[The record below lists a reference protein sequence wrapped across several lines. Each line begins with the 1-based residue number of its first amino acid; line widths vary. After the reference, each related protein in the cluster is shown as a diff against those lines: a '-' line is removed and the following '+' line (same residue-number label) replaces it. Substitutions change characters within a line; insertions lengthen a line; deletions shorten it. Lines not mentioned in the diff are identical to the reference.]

1 MNYKDLP
8 IGIDLGTTNSCI
20 GVYRN
25 GSVEILANQIS
36 GRTTPSVV
44 SFCGNEIS
52 IGEQTQNQIFK
63 EPEKVIYSVKRIL
76 GKKFT
81 DPGFNK
87 LIYNLA
93 YKNKIK
99 NSGKEDRPII
109 NVEFKGEN
117 RQYFP
122 EEISAMVLKR
132 LKENAENSLGHEIK
146 KAVITIPAYFTE
158 SQREATKIAAEGAGI
173 EVIKIINEP
182 TAAALAYGLKD
193 KNDLMYAEEDS
204 IINFEKNTKKEEEFD
219 EKTILVFDLG
229 GGTFDV
235 TCLKIKMEDDE
246 PQFDI
251 LGHSGNVLIGG
262 DDFDNLLVEHC
273 IQIFRNEYKID
284 INTRNEND
292 IKARKRLKI
301 ACERAKKI
309 LSYET
314 QANIN
319 IESLYDDKDFQY
331 TITRARFENLCKKK
345 FNELIQPIEKALEVS
360 ELEKNDIEEVVFVGG
375 SSRIPK
381 VEEIVRNYFGNK
393 IKICKSINPD
403 EIVAYGATLQA
414 AICLRVDKVSN
425 VLIND
430 ICSHSLGIMV
440 DRGEGHH
447 DDFFEMIKNGTNIPY
462 EVEKEFTTVHDE
474 QKEVCFQIFEGENE
488 FCRNNRL
495 LGKFILSGISI
506 AKKGVPKLKAKIEID
521 GDCIIHVNAKE
532 ELTGANNSLDIKYD
546 KGIMSK
552 EEITKLKE
560 KIEKAQE
567 YEKSKQNIKE
577 KELVEKLKL
586 LSDDFEKN
594 ENIKTI
600 KEIESVQEQI
610 ADISLDKN
618 NKNNLEKQYK
628 EIKRLFKVYNFEFTE
643 YFNEYKKLSDKYL
656 IKIKKYMSSFKGAD
670 TYYLKSLVKI
680 FKDDKYIN
688 RIANIVYI
696 CINLY
701 IESLKTG
708 NNKKFSA
715 FYYNESLDLINL
727 FREQIKKSDLKKKF
741 EELEKLCILE
751 REKIIIEEQT
761 KQKSINNNNP
771 SLKELT
777 IEQAI
782 SAIDQY
788 SYTID
793 QAGKPKCQKEKEFK
807 AYLIAKL
814 VHLEINYF
822 NIVDYKKIDNMIK
835 EALDYIDNLKEEE
848 NPWIKLLFDCK
859 NIVDRKINE
868 NNDDH
873 IRRLSSFNLEIDG
886 TNDDDNI
893 KCIEFINND
902 LISDDKK
909 KGKKDE
915 SVKDLYDNDPE
926 KLLKNC
932 KKIVNQIPE
941 DNTKIKEKKNWFMKN
956 INKIYEKIKNRF
968 KSKKKKPSKKPF
980 NG

>member
-1 MNYKDLP
+1 MNFKDLP

-20 GVYRN
+20 GVFRN

-52 IGEQTQNQIFK
+52 IGEQTQNQVFSD
-63 EPEKVIYSVKRIL
+63 PEKVIYSVKRIL

-81 DPGFNK
+81 EPGFNK

-93 YKNKIK
+93 YKNKIQ
-99 NSGKEDRPII
+99 NSGKENRPII
-109 NVEFKGEN
+109 NVEFKGEK

-132 LKENAENSLGHEIK
+132 LKENAENSLGHSFN

-158 SQREATKIAAEGAGI
+158 AQREATKIAAEGAGI

-182 TAAALAYGLKD
+182 TAAALAYGLKE
-193 KNDLMYAEEDS
+193 KNDLLYSEEDS
-204 IINFEKNTKKEEEFD
+204 IINFTKNNKKEEEFD
-219 EKTILVFDLG
+219 EKTVLVFDLG

-235 TCLKIKMEDDE
+235 TCLKITMEDDE

-262 DDFDNLLVEHC
+262 DDFDNLLVDHC
-273 IQIFRNEYKID
+273 IQKFRNEYKID
-284 INTRNEND
+284 INTRNESA

-309 LSYET
+309 LSYQT

-319 IESLYDDKDFQY
+319 IESLYNDKDFQY
-331 TITRARFENLCKKK
+331 TITRARFENLCKDIFK
-345 FNELIQPIEKALEVS
+345 ELIKPIDQALNVS
-360 ELEKNDIEEVVFVGG
+360 NLEKNEIEEVVFVGG

-381 VEEIVRNYFGNK
+381 VEEIIRNYFGKN

-414 AICLRVDKVSN
+414 AICLREEKMSDI
-425 VLIND
+425 LIND

-440 DRGEGHH
+440 YSGKEKYDE
-447 DDFFEMIKNGTNIPY
+447 FYKMIKNGTNIPY
-462 EVEKEFTTVHDE
+462 EVEDIFTTIYDG
-474 QKEVCFQIFEGENE
+474 QNEVCFQIFEGENE
-488 FCRNNRL
+488 LCRNNRL
-495 LGKFILSGISI
+495 LGEFTLSGISK
-506 AKKGVPKLKAKIEID
+506 AEKGVPRIKAKIEID
-521 GDCIIHVNAKE
+521 GDCIIHVTAKE
-532 ELTGANNSLDIKYD
+532 ELTGASNSLDIKYD

-552 EEITKLKE
+552 EEIKNMKE
-560 KIEKAQE
+560 KMEKKQDF
-567 YEKSKQNIKE
+567 EKSKQNEKE

-586 LSDDFEKN
+586 LRDDFEKN
-594 ENIKTI
+594 ENIAI
-600 KEIESVQEQI
+600 LKEIEDIQEQI
-610 ADISLDKN
+610 VEISLDKN
-618 NKNNLEKQYK
+618 NKNNLDKQFK
-628 EIKRLFKVYNFEFTE
+628 EVKRLFKLYNYEFTA
-643 YFNEYKKLSDKYL
+643 YFNEYKNLTNKYL
-656 IKIKKYMSSFKGAD
+656 EKIKKYMSLFKDAD
-670 TYYLKSLVKI
+670 AYYLKALVII
-680 FKDDKYIN
+680 FKDDTYIN
-688 RIANIVYI
+688 RIANIIYI

-701 IESLKTG
+701 IESLKIG
-708 NNKKFSA
+708 KNKKFSA

-727 FREQIKKSDLKKKF
+727 FRDQIKKSELKKKF

-761 KQKSINNNNP
+761 KQKNGNNNNP

-793 QAGKPKCQKEKEFK
+793 QAGEPKCQKEKEFK

-814 VHLEINYF
+814 AHLEINYF
-822 NIVDYKKIDNMIK
+822 NIVDYKKIDKMIK
-835 EALDYIDNLKEEE
+835 EALCYIDESKLKTEE
-848 NPWIKLLFDCK
+848 NPWINLLFDCK
-859 NIVDRKINE
+859 KIVDRKINE
-868 NNDDH
+868 NNDGH
-873 IRRLSSFNLEIDG
+873 VRRLSSFNIELDG
-886 TNDDDNI
+886 NNDEDNI

-902 LISDDKK
+902 LISD
-909 KGKKDE
+909 E
-915 SVKDLYDNDPE
+915 
-926 KLLKNC
+926 
-932 KKIVNQIPE
+932 
-941 DNTKIKEKKNWFMKN
+941 
-956 INKIYEKIKNRF
+956 
-968 KSKKKKPSKKPF
+968 KKKKKMKILKIYMKMILK
-980 NG
+980 N